1 MDTYDY
7 MLEREYEMETE
18 LKRRFK
24 EYYFL
29 KTLDAIELRLIRLP
43 VSDPQTYKS
52 K

>member
-1 MDTYDY
+1 MEIY
-7 MLEREYEMETE
+7 MWERKYEIETE
-18 LKRRFK
+18 LKRRLK

-29 KTLDAIELRLIRLP
+29 KTLATIELRFIRFP

>member
-1 MDTYDY
+1 MW
-7 MLEREYEMETE
+7 ERNYEMETE

-29 KTLDAIELRLIRLP
+29 KTLDNIQLRFIRLP
-43 VSDPQTYKS
+43 VSDPQNYKS